1 MTNDH
6 KHEMEKIAVELGQS
20 RDTLTELY
28 RRAEN
33 VQQSEDCLGDGL
45 PGSLLFTFG
54 SVLDALE
61 ELQCAVNALK
71 RPSDHQLIKT

>member
-45 PGSLLFTFG
+45 PGSLFIIAG
-54 SVLDALE
+54 SFDEQLAINLNTYSE
-61 ELQCAVNALK
+61 YP
-71 RPSDHQLIKT
+71 PSRFIAFA